1 MLYLVPPKYS
11 MKLPHGLSP
20 VWLSIPAMIFV
31 LVVDLLIAKLPIFRA
46 ATIQNPEGS
55 GIYKPIPASNI
66 TSPDSL
72 TEIRNQLS
80 NFTNI
85 ESSMQMPVIDRQIS
99 LPID

>member
-1 MLYLVPPKYS
+1 
-11 MKLPHGLSP
+11 
-20 VWLSIPAMIFV
+20 MIFV